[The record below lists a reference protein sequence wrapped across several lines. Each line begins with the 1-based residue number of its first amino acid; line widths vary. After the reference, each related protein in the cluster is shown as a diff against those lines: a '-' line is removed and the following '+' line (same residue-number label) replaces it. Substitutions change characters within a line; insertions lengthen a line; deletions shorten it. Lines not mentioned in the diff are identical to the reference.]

1 MTSSLYPYLFATL
14 GDAVERLPDDLA
26 KALETTLGSTMR
38 AHADEG
44 ITLLGCL
51 QRIRHVDAADGQP
64 WPDKGRKC
72 FGFAMARIDRANA
85 GLTLLLERLHT
96 IERVRVD
103 GDADQQVGD
112 DVREGLLL
120 GCCWP
125 AVGWPSMWMCSCG
138 WRDAASAAPRPRQ
151 SLPQAQGL
159 ASNSTVM
166 SPSQREPVVFTISS
180 TASRPAV
187 KRRVE
192 RRCIR

>member
-1 MTSSLYPYLFATL
+1 
-14 GDAVERLPDDLA
+14 
-26 KALETTLGSTMR
+26 MR

-85 GLTLLLERLHT
+85 GLTLLLELLHA

-120 GCCWP
+120 AC
-125 AVGWPSMWMCSCG
+125 
-138 WRDAASAAPRPRQ
+138 R
-151 SLPQAQGL
+151 GL
-159 ASNSTVM
+159 AEYVGL
-166 SPSQREPVVFTISS
+166 QLH
-180 TASRPAV
+180 AV
-187 KRRVE
+187 
-192 RRCIR
+192 

>member
-44 ITLLGCL
+44 ITLLSCL
-51 QRIRHVDAADGQP
+51 QRIRDVDAADGQP
-64 WPDKGRKC
+64 WPDKGRKQC

-85 GLTLLLERLHT
+85 GLTLLLELLHA

-120 GCCWP
+120 AC
-125 AVGWPSMWMCSCG
+125 
-138 WRDAASAAPRPRQ
+138 R
-151 SLPQAQGL
+151 GL
-159 ASNSTVM
+159 AEYVDV
-166 SPSQREPVVFTISS
+166 QLR
-180 TASRPAV
+180 AA
-187 KRRVE
+187 
-192 RRCIR
+192 